1 MQNIGIAEMSLGLVG
16 LLFVLTVAFAGVA
29 MAGRRGQPQ
38 PLVRARRVSALR
50 SAVAVLTALAVFA
63 VAILVHIANPVLELV
78 PFFLGPLAAAAA
90 GLIAFTLMP
99 APTIDDALRRRSSSV
114 KPRTLSNYSS
124 SGQRTRFGVIVGTTV
139 LAAVAAGLLSKAAPD
154 GRSLC
159 TALFPAECKAGG
171 PYLFPGW
178 MFALPVLVLTGVLVL
193 ATVQALRRVIDA
205 PATAWAELSDA
216 DAALRRSGVRLVFRV
231 ASAPLALTLGLLLGM
246 ASLPL
251 VNAPLLETGL
261 DVNAA
266 ATLHTIGMVLFGAA
280 AVALVY
286 GLSLAFLAV
295 IGAIKLPR
303 TAFAG
308 PRSELAG

>member
-1 MQNIGIAEMSLGLVG
+1 MENIGIAEMSLGLVG

-29 MAGRRGQPQ
+29 MAGRRGQPL

-50 SAVAVLTALAVFA
+50 SAVAVSIALAVFA
-63 VAILVHIANPVLELV
+63 VAILIHIANPLLELV

-99 APTIDDALRRRSSSV
+99 APTIDGALRRRTSNV
-114 KPRTLSNYSS
+114 QPRTLRDYST
-124 SGQRTRFGVIVGTTV
+124 SGQRARFCVIVGLTALV
-139 LAAVAAGLLSKAAPD
+139 AVGAGLLSKSAPD

-178 MFALPVLVLTGVLVL
+178 MFALPVLVLSCVLVL
-193 ATVQALRRVIDA
+193 AAVQALRRVVDA

-216 DAALRRSGVRLVFRV
+216 DTALRRSGVRLVFRV

-266 ATLHTIGMVLFGAA
+266 VTLHTIGMVLFGAA
-280 AVALVY
+280 PVALVY
-286 GLSLAFLAV
+286 GLTLAFLAV

-303 TAFAG
+303 TASAG
-308 PRSELAG
+308 PRSELAE

>member
-1 MQNIGIAEMSLGLVG
+1 MQNLGIAEMSLGLVG
-16 LLFVLTVAFAGVA
+16 LLFVLTVVFAGLA
-29 MAGRRGQPQ
+29 MVGQRKLPQ
-38 PLVRARRVSALR
+38 PLARARRVSALR
-50 SAVAVLTALAVFA
+50 SAVSVSTALAVFA
-63 VAILVHIANPVLELV
+63 ALILVHIANPVLELV

-90 GLIAFTLMP
+90 GLTAFTVLP
-99 APTIDDALRRRSSSV
+99 APTIDGALRRRTSSV
-114 KPRTLSNYSS
+114 TARTLSDYSS
-124 SGQRTRFGVIVGTTV
+124 YGQRARFAANVGITV
-139 LAAVAAGLLSKAAPD
+139 LTAVAAGLLSKSAPD

-159 TALFPAECKAGG
+159 TALFPAECTAGG

-178 MFALPVLVLTGVLVL
+178 MFALPVLLLTGVLVL

-216 DAALRRSGVRLVFRV
+216 DTALRRSGVRLVFRV
-231 ASAPLALTLGLLLGM
+231 ASAPLALTLGLLLGT

-251 VNAPLLETGL
+251 VNALVLETGL
-261 DVNAA
+261 DANAA
-266 ATLHTIGMVLFGAA
+266 ATLHTIGMVLLGTAV
-280 AVALVY
+280 VALVY

-308 PRSELAG
+308 PRSELAE